1 MLQST
6 TKTNTNLAHLLG
18 PIFGLVYLELC
29 CNFSSSL
36 ICHWE
41 GGWIV
46 EEQSSLVFLP
56 HQPSGSESCWGPL
69 RNLFPQETCLDNSPT
84 DGPSA
89 RSLIAKR
96 NHLQLDWVPMI
107 KSSPWSR
114 KVENKWLPNSHYM
127 PPKSSLVG
135 IRLSLTGRKLVTK
148 LSPSGPKLII
158 SGCQSCY
165 SFQEVDIHFLHVV
178 QLKREMCAVC

>member
-1 MLQST
+1 MLQGVT
-6 TKTNTNLAHLLG
+6 ECYRVLQIIIKTNTNLAHLLE
-18 PIFGLVYLELC
+18 PIFWACLSEFC
-29 CNFSSSL
+29 CNFFSSL

-96 NHLQLDWVPMI
+96 NHLQLD
-107 KSSPWSR
+107 
-114 KVENKWLPNSHYM
+114 
-127 PPKSSLVG
+127 
-135 IRLSLTGRKLVTK
+135 
-148 LSPSGPKLII
+148 
-158 SGCQSCY
+158 
-165 SFQEVDIHFLHVV
+165 
-178 QLKREMCAVC
+178 

>member
-1 MLQST
+1 MIQSFTEFYRVLQSVT
-6 TKTNTNLAHLLG
+6 ECCRVLQSVTECYRVLQRVTECYRVLQSITEYCRVLERIAEYCRVLQSIREYYRVLQGITETNLLG

-96 NHLQLDWVPMI
+96 NHLQLD
-107 KSSPWSR
+107 
-114 KVENKWLPNSHYM
+114 
-127 PPKSSLVG
+127 
-135 IRLSLTGRKLVTK
+135 
-148 LSPSGPKLII
+148 
-158 SGCQSCY
+158 
-165 SFQEVDIHFLHVV
+165 
-178 QLKREMCAVC
+178 

>member
-1 MLQST
+1 MLQSITELYRVLQGIAENYRVLQSVTECYRVLQST

-84 DGPSA
+84 DGPST

-96 NHLQLDWVPMI
+96 NHLQLD
-107 KSSPWSR
+107 
-114 KVENKWLPNSHYM
+114 
-127 PPKSSLVG
+127 
-135 IRLSLTGRKLVTK
+135 
-148 LSPSGPKLII
+148 
-158 SGCQSCY
+158 
-165 SFQEVDIHFLHVV
+165 
-178 QLKREMCAVC
+178 

>member
-6 TKTNTNLAHLLG
+6 TKTNTNLAHPLG
-18 PIFGLVYLELC
+18 PILGLFILSYVAIS
-29 CNFSSSL
+29 FSSL

-96 NHLQLDWVPMI
+96 NHLQLD
-107 KSSPWSR
+107 
-114 KVENKWLPNSHYM
+114 
-127 PPKSSLVG
+127 
-135 IRLSLTGRKLVTK
+135 
-148 LSPSGPKLII
+148 
-158 SGCQSCY
+158 
-165 SFQEVDIHFLHVV
+165 
-178 QLKREMCAVC
+178 